1 MDENQIQ
8 VAIEAKLNEAK
19 SYIDTKTADAN
30 KAVESFK
37 SDFTALETKY
47 NELKENGASASDL
60 QTMQKHLD
68 TLDVRLKGQAMQ
80 DVEKKSFGSV
90 LAKEME
96 AKMDDL
102 AKFERKET
110 KSFSLE
116 LKAVGDMTTA
126 NVTGGNRYGQIMAD
140 GIRMN
145 PNRKV
150 HMSDILP
157 GGTIGPGNS
166 FTFMRENGVGEGNP
180 APVAEGGNKAQFD
193 LDLIEATVQVETI
206 AGWLR
211 ISRKMLNNVPGM
223 LSYLN
228 QRLPEKFQRVLD
240 SQVLYG
246 NGTTPNLKGIL
257 TAGNFVASDASAAA
271 PLIEKLIN
279 DISDL
284 EDTYERDANGILLRP
299 KDYYS
304 FFLNKAVGSGEYDL
318 PQGVTFVNGQMYLFG
333 IPVWASTAINT
344 PDYVV
349 GDFNMGAQL
358 LTQEGMRIE
367 FFDQDANNVTTNK
380 ITVRIEGN
388 YALPVYGP
396 DYFIKGDSTY
406 TPSVAV

>member
-1 MDENQIQ
+1 MSEDLNK
-8 VAIEAKLNEAK
+8 VIETKFSELNANL
-19 SYIDTKTADAN
+19 DTKTAEAN
-30 KAVESFK
+30 KAVDSLK
-37 SDFTALETKY
+37 SDFTELQSKY
-47 NELKENGASASDL
+47 SELQEKGASKDELA
-60 QTMQKHLD
+60 TMQKHLD
-68 TLDVRLKGQAMQ
+68 TLDVKLQGKGIGAQ
-80 DVEKKSFGSV
+80 ETKSFGDV
-90 LAKEME
+90 LSKAITD
-96 AKMDDL
+96 ASDDI

-110 KSFSLE
+110 KSLILE
-116 LKAVGDMTTA
+116 LKAVGDMSTA
-126 NVTGGNRYGQIMAD
+126 NVTGGNRYGQIMRD
-140 GIRMN
+140 GIIMN

-150 HMSDILP
+150 HMKDILP

-180 APVAEGGNKAQFD
+180 APVAEGALKPQFD

-206 AGWLR
+206 AGWMR

-223 LSYLN
+223 ISYL
-228 QRLPEKFQRVLD
+228 QARLPEKFQRVLD
-240 SQVLYG
+240 AQILYG

-271 PLIEKLIN
+271 PLIEKIIN

-304 FFLNKAVGSGEYDL
+304 FFLNKAAGSGEYDL
-318 PQGVTFVNGQMYLFG
+318 PQGVTLGVDGVMRILG
-333 IPVWASTAINT
+333 IPVYASTAINS

-367 FFDQDANNVTTNK
+367 FFDQDGTNVRENK
-380 ITVRIEGN
+380 VTVRIEGN

-396 DYFIKGDSTY
+396 DYFIKGDSTF
-406 TPSVAV
+406 TPAGV

>member
-1 MDENQIQ
+1 MENQLQEVIEKKFLELGGQ
-8 VAIEAKLNEAK
+8 VEQ
-19 SYIDTKTADAN
+19 KTAETN
-30 KAVESFK
+30 KAVETLT
-37 SDFTALETKY
+37 SDFKALETKY
-47 NELKENGASASDL
+47 NELKESGASASDL
-60 QTMQKHLD
+60 QVMQKHLD
-68 TLDVRLKGQAMQ
+68 TLDIKMQ
-80 DVEKKSFGSV
+80 GHNATETEKKSFGSV

-126 NVTGGNRYGQIMAD
+126 NVTGGNRYGQIMND
-140 GIRMN
+140 TIRMN

-257 TAGNFVASDASAAA
+257 TSGNFVASDASAAA

-333 IPVWASTAINT
+333 IPVWASTAINS

-406 TPSVAV
+406 TPAGI

>member
-1 MDENQIQ
+1 MDVKEFEGVLDSKLAGLKTQ
-8 VAIEAKLNEAK
+8 VE
-19 SYIDTKTADAN
+19 TKNT
-30 KAVESFK
+30 EFQGSL
-37 SDFTALETKY
+37 SALESQLNDY
-47 NELKENGASASDL
+47 KEKGISAE
-60 QTMQKHLD
+60 QFETMQKHLD
-68 TLDVRLKGQAMQ
+68 SLDIRVQGQNRETAQ
-80 DVEKKSFGSV
+80 KKSFGSILEQEI
-90 LAKEME
+90 LAKSDEI
-96 AKMDDL
+96 

-116 LKAVGDMTTA
+116 LKAVGDMSTT

-166 FTFMRENGVGEGNP
+166 FTFMRENGQGEGAI
-180 APVAEGGNKAQFD
+180 APVAEGALKPQID
-193 LDLIEATVQVETI
+193 LDLIETTVQIETI

-223 LSYLN
+223 ISFL
-228 QRLPEKFQRVLD
+228 QARLPEKFQRVLD
-240 SQVLYG
+240 AQILYG

-257 TAGNFVASDASAAA
+257 TAGNFVASDALASA
-271 PLIEKLIN
+271 PLIEKIIN

-304 FFLNKAVGSGEYDL
+304 FFLNKAAGSGEYDL
-318 PQGVTFVNGQMYLFG
+318 PQGVTFGPDGQLRILG
-333 IPVWASTAINT
+333 IPTWASTAINS

-367 FFDQDANNVTTNK
+367 FFDQDGTNVRENK

-396 DYFIKGDSTY
+396 DYFIRGDATF
-406 TPSVAV
+406 TPAEV